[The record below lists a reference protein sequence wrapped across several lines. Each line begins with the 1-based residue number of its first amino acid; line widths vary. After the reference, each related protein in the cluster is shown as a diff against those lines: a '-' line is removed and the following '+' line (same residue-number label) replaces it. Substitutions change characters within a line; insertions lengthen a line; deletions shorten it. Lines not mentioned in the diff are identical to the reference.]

1 MRRFSW
7 LDIIIILLFLFSVYL
22 ILTRIFGN
30 SASDLSIIV
39 SLFGLFGS
47 LVTRVMY
54 AVYHLN
60 REIGEFKIKTAHGF
74 QKVKDDMDFVKSGTE
89 LLKSDMSLIKKKL
102 RV

>member
-7 LDIIIILLFLFSVYL
+7 FDIIIILLFLFSVYL

-39 SLFGLFGS
+39 SLISFSGS
-47 LVTRVMY
+47 LIARVMY
-54 AVYHLN
+54 AVYNLN
-60 REIGEFKIKTAHGF
+60 REIGEFKIRTAHGF
-74 QKVKDDMDFVKSGTE
+74 QKVKDDMTFVKSGIE
-89 LLKSDMSLIKKKL
+89 FLKNDIGLIKKKL